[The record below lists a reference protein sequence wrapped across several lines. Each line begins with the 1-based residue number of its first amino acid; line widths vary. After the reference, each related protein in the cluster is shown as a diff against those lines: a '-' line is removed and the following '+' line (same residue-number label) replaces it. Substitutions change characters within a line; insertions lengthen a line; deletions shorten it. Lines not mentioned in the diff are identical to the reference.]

1 MRAERPDD
9 SGGLPKLLACAGLG
23 AWLVAT
29 AAGQHPHR
37 AFDRVR
43 EWDPIGVLLPDWRF
57 FAPEPAKHDF
67 RVLHRLVTADGG
79 VTPWRETTR
88 IAPRAWHHTLWCPSR
103 RHDKAM
109 FDLCRELIARTT
121 DPAVDLASTP
131 PFQFELLRD
140 FVAREVRRE
149 TADGAP
155 PRGFQFLI
163 ARHTG
168 HDQRHEPDY
177 LLASPYVEL
186 AGQCGVRD
194 RADG

>member
-1 MRAERPDD
+1 MRAERRRSDD

-43 EWDPIGVLLPDWRF
+43 ACDPIGLLLPDWRF
-57 FAPEPAKHDF
+57 FAPEPAMHDF
-67 RVLHRLVTADGG
+67 GILHRLATADGEL
-79 VTPWRETTR
+79 TPWRETTR
-88 IAPRAWHHTLWCPSR
+88 IAPRAWQHTFWFPDR
-103 RHDKAM
+103 RRDKAM
-109 FDLCRELIARTT
+109 FDLCRELIPLATT
-121 DPAVDLASTP
+121 PDVDLVSTAP
-131 PFQFELLRD
+131 FELLRD

-149 TADGAP
+149 AAGGAP

-177 LLASPYVEL
+177 LLASPYIAL
-186 AGQCGVRD
+186 AD
-194 RADG
+194 AA